1 MNIVLFDREEL
12 AAPLP
17 AGDRRAKHITDILK
31 LSVGDR
37 FRAGIVNGPAGAA
50 VLRARGTDGSLDID
64 FEPGDDPAPAGAP
77 GGPPGRD
84 QTSGGLIPLGLLLGH
99 PRPIVLRRM
108 LRDLSTLG
116 VERIVVARTELG
128 EKSYL
133 RSKLWEG
140 EVVRGLLIEGA
151 EQAGVSAIPEVARAW
166 SLSRGIEQLVAWHGE
181 AARIMFDAAGEAGTA
196 AEAGATG
203 EPRGGSSDA
212 AGLRGG
218 SPDTR
223 IIAVGPERGW
233 TEAERQTL
241 QAAGFARRSLGAR
254 ILRTETAAVAAVVV
268 MLQEMGL
275 V

>member
-17 AGDRRAKHITDILK
+17 AGDRRARHITDILK
-31 LSVGDR
+31 LSPGDR

-50 VLRARGTDGSLDID
+50 VLRARGADGSLDIA
-64 FEPGDDPAPAGAP
+64 FEPRDDPAPAGAP
-77 GGPPGRD
+77 GGSPGGD
-84 QTSGGLIPLGLLLGH
+84 EAPGGLHPLGLLLGH

-116 VERIVVARTELG
+116 VERVVVTRTELG

-140 EVVRGLLIEGA
+140 DAVRRLLIEGA
-151 EQAGVSAIPEVARAW
+151 EQAGVTCIPEVARAW
-166 SLSRGIEQLVAWHGE
+166 SLARGIEQLVAERGE
-181 AARIMFDAAGEAGTA
+181 AARVMFDTAEDAGPAADNG
-196 AEAGATG
+196 GAPD
-203 EPRGGSSDA
+203 PRGGSSRA
-212 AGLRGG
+212 AGFPGG
-218 SPDTR
+218 SSGAR
-223 IIAVGPERGW
+223 VIAVGPERGW
-233 TEAERQTL
+233 TEAERRTL
-241 QAAGFARRSLGAR
+241 QTAGFERRGLGAR
-254 ILRTETAAVAAVVV
+254 MLRTETASVAAVVV